1 MVQIKL
7 TDEEIE
13 SIAGRLD
20 ELMWSN
26 FYDTLLNVVFER
38 ENFNDN
44 NGDWDVSD
52 EDIIK
57 IKKQILKQVQW
68 MIQQ

>member
-1 MVQIKL
+1 MVKIKL
-7 TDEEIE
+7 TEEEIE

-26 FYDTLLNVVFER
+26 FHDTLLNVVFER

-68 MIQQ
+68 MIQ

>member
-1 MVQIKL
+1 MVEIKL
-7 TDEEIE
+7 TNEEIE
-13 SIAGRLD
+13 SISGRLD

-26 FYDTLLNVVFER
+26 FHDTLLNVIFER

-44 NGDWDVSD
+44 NGEWDVSD

-57 IKKQILKQVQW
+57 IKKQLLKQIQW
-68 MIQQ
+68 MLD

>member
-13 SIAGRLD
+13 SISGRLD

-26 FYDTLLNVVFER
+26 FHDTLINVIFER
-38 ENFNDN
+38 ENFDDND
-44 NGDWDVSD
+44 GEWDISD

-57 IKKQILKQVQW
+57 IKKQLLKQIQW
-68 MIQQ
+68 MLD

>member
-44 NGDWDVSD
+44 NGEWDVSD

-57 IKKQILKQVQW
+57 IKKQILK
-68 MIQQ
+68 

>member
-1 MVQIKL
+1 MVEIKL

-13 SIAGRLD
+13 SISGRLD

-26 FYDTLLNVVFER
+26 FHDTLINVIFER
-38 ENFNDN
+38 ENFDDND
-44 NGDWDVSD
+44 GEWDISD

-57 IKKQILKQVQW
+57 IKKQLLKQIQW
-68 MIQQ
+68 MLD

>member
-1 MVQIKL
+1 MVQIRL

-44 NGDWDVSD
+44 NGDWGVSD

-68 MIQQ
+68 MIQ

>member
-1 MVQIKL
+1 MVEIKL
-7 TDEEIE
+7 TNEEIE
-13 SIAGRLD
+13 SISGRLD

-26 FYDTLLNVVFER
+26 FHDTLLNVLFER

-44 NGDWDVSD
+44 NGEWDVSD

-57 IKKQILKQVQW
+57 IKKQLLKQIQW
-68 MIQQ
+68 MLD

>member
-68 MIQQ
+68 MIQ

>member
-1 MVQIKL
+1 MVEIKL

-13 SIAGRLD
+13 SISGRLD

-26 FYDTLLNVVFER
+26 FHDTLINVIFER
-38 ENFNDN
+38 ENFDDN
-44 NGDWDVSD
+44 NGEWDISD

-57 IKKQILKQVQW
+57 IKKQLLKQIQW
-68 MIQQ
+68 MLD

>member
-7 TDEEIE
+7 TEEEIE

-26 FYDTLLNVVFER
+26 FHDTLLNVVFER

>member
-7 TDEEIE
+7 TEEEIE

-26 FYDTLLNVVFER
+26 FHDTLLNVVFER
-38 ENFNDN
+38 EVL
-44 NGDWDVSD
+44 VSN
-52 EDIIK
+52 
-57 IKKQILKQVQW
+57 
-68 MIQQ
+68 

>member
-26 FYDTLLNVVFER
+26 FHDTLLNVIFER
-38 ENFNDN
+38 ENFDDN
-44 NGDWDVSD
+44 NGNWDISD

>member
-1 MVQIKL
+1 MVEIKL

-26 FYDTLLNVVFER
+26 FHDTLLNVVFER

-68 MIQQ
+68 MIQ

>member
-1 MVQIKL
+1 MVQIRL

-68 MIQQ
+68 MIQ

>member
-26 FYDTLLNVVFER
+26 FHDTLLNVIFER

-44 NGDWDVSD
+44 NGNWDISD

-68 MIQQ
+68 IIQ

>member
-7 TDEEIE
+7 TEEEIE

-26 FYDTLLNVVFER
+26 FHDALLNVVFER

-68 MIQQ
+68 MIQ

>member
-26 FYDTLLNVVFER
+26 FHDTLLNVVFER

-44 NGDWDVSD
+44 DGDWDVSD

-68 MIQQ
+68 MIQ

>member
-1 MVQIKL
+1 MVEIKL

-13 SIAGRLD
+13 SISGRLD

-26 FYDTLLNVVFER
+26 FHDTLINVIFER

-44 NGDWDVSD
+44 NGEWDVSD

-57 IKKQILKQVQW
+57 IKKQLLKQIQW
-68 MIQQ
+68 MLD

>member
-7 TDEEIE
+7 TEEEIE

-26 FYDTLLNVVFER
+26 FHDTLLNVVFER

-68 MIQQ
+68 MIQ

>member
-1 MVQIKL
+1 MVEIKL
-7 TDEEIE
+7 TNEEIE

-26 FYDTLLNVVFER
+26 FHDTLLNVIFER
-38 ENFNDN
+38 ENFEDN
-44 NGDWDVSD
+44 NGEWDVSD

-57 IKKQILKQVQW
+57 IKKQLLKQIQW
-68 MIQQ
+68 MLD